1 MKVIMVPVSNRPES
15 KVAMDVAAGLANRLG
30 ANIVGYHLRPHRDA
44 TKGYETDGLPLFGCA
59 KRSWLEEFDRKSTK
73 SAAHQAR
80 TIFVEAVTKAG
91 LKEVKSPGLGAE
103 GTAHWQEKVGSPD
116 RLMAIL
122 GPVSDLTVIT
132 RPAVNGRVA
141 RMFMLSALLHTGRPV
156 LILPA
161 KGTKQTGRR
170 IAIAW
175 NQSAEA
181 SRVVAACMPLLQ
193 QAEQVTIISCGP
205 ESRPGP
211 KSSQLR
217 SYLKYWGIDA
227 KALVTPGKKEEVELM
242 NAYRDSRSD
251 LLLMGAY
258 SRSRIGEI
266 VFGGMTEYVLSQAKN
281 PVIMQHN

>member
-15 KVAMDVAAGLANRLG
+15 RVAMEVAAGLANRLG

-44 TKGYETDGLPLFGCA
+44 TKGYQTDGLPLFGCA

-80 TIFVEAVTKAG
+80 QIFVEVAAKAG
-91 LKEVKSPGLGAE
+91 LKEVRTPPLGGE

-122 GPVSDLTVIT
+122 GPVADLTVIT
-132 RPAVNGRVA
+132 RPAANGRVA
-141 RMFMLSALLHTGRPV
+141 RMFLMAALLHTGRPV

-161 KGTKQTGRR
+161 NAAKEPGRR

-175 NQSAEA
+175 NQSSEA

-193 QAEQVTIISCGP
+193 QAEQVTIVSCGP

-211 KSSQLR
+211 KSSQLK
-217 SYLKYWGIDA
+217 SYLRYWGVDA
-227 KALVTPGKKEEVELM
+227 KAIVTPGKKEEAELID
-242 NAYRDSRSD
+242 AYRKSRSD
-251 LLLMGAY
+251 VLLMGAY
-258 SRSRIGEI
+258 SRSRVGEI
-266 VFGGMTEYVLSQAKN
+266 VFGGMTEYVLSRTKI